1 MRKTCKTYLNLQLAY
16 TLRYNPPTG
25 AAHLTRGEKRPNMNT
40 ESILRMKKENLASFE
55 KSMNQ
60 EMKYA
65 NKARRA
71 VLQSMLENFK
81 KDIAALEAKN
91 AN

>member
-1 MRKTCKTYLNLQLAY
+1 
-16 TLRYNPPTG
+16 
-25 AAHLTRGEKRPNMNT
+25 MNT
-40 ESILRMKKENLASFE
+40 ESILRMKKENLVSFE

-91 AN
+91 AKS

>member
-1 MRKTCKTYLNLQLAY
+1 
-16 TLRYNPPTG
+16 
-25 AAHLTRGEKRPNMNT
+25 MNT
-40 ESILRMKKENLASFE
+40 ESILRMKKENLARFE

-65 NKARRA
+65 SKARRA

-91 AN
+91 ANP

>member
-1 MRKTCKTYLNLQLAY
+1 
-16 TLRYNPPTG
+16 
-25 AAHLTRGEKRPNMNT
+25 MNT
-40 ESILRMKKENLASFE
+40 ESIIRMKKENLASFE

-91 AN
+91 AKS

>member
-1 MRKTCKTYLNLQLAY
+1 
-16 TLRYNPPTG
+16 
-25 AAHLTRGEKRPNMNT
+25 MNT

-91 AN
+91 AKS

>member
-1 MRKTCKTYLNLQLAY
+1 
-16 TLRYNPPTG
+16 
-25 AAHLTRGEKRPNMNT
+25 MNT
-40 ESILRMKKENLASFE
+40 ESILKIKKENLACFE
-55 KSMNQ
+55 KSMSQ

-81 KDIAALEAKN
+81 KDIATLEANN
-91 AN
+91 AK